1 MASTHAWDHLTHDM
15 REELNDL
22 THFSTIDANRQGRVA
37 LWATLTAL
45 PLVWGLDMLFGVLTD
60 KWTSYL
66 AVWADNFLPGN
77 ADDAVMWIGIV
88 TVAIAALVAF
98 APHFGGDVLGV
109 WLCLLAINL
118 FSVDGVAHL
127 AVGMLALGFCSF
139 AMARMVRGD
148 HIREA

>member
-1 MASTHAWDHLTHDM
+1 MASTHAWDNLTHDM

-22 THFSTIDANRQGRVA
+22 AHFSTIDANRQGRVA

-60 KWTSYL
+60 HWDSYL
-66 AVWADNFLPGN
+66 AVWANNFLPGS

-88 TVAIAALVAF
+88 TVAIGVLVAV
-98 APHFGGDVLGV
+98 APHFGGDVLGI
-109 WLCLLAINL
+109 WLVLLAINL

-127 AVGMLALGFCSF
+127 AVGMLALAFCSF